1 MNIKPML
8 VRLESAI
15 GRNDLMEQMM
25 LLPGSVSS
33 SSVNTESK
41 KSVNLIVGY
50 NRSPS
55 SQTALDVAL
64 WIAHQ
69 TRLVTKKQVTVQVVY
84 VVDDNSSN
92 NHPNFFN
99 FKPASNPSI
108 QYSPLN
114 SKASAFKSATP
125 VFTQPTHQP
134 VAASPRVTS
143 VDPSYFRAMF
153 YQDQFEQA
161 NRVLSQ
167 ARSLAEEWSS
177 SFKAHLRFGCLAAE
191 LKKAVE
197 SEAAAALLL
206 GCHSVNHPLV
216 QQLGDDFPCPVLGIP
231 TMLNLQEDFNQDQ

>member
-69 TRLVTKKQVTVQVVY
+69 TRLVTKKQVTVQIVY

-92 NHPNFFN
+92 HHPNFFD

-153 YQDQFEQA
+153 YQDQFAQA

-197 SEAAAALLL
+197 AEAAAALLL
-206 GCHSVNHPLV
+206 GCNSINHPLV

-231 TMLNLQEDFNQDQ
+231 SVLNLQEDFNQDQ

>member
-1 MNIKPML
+1 ML

-92 NHPNFFN
+92 NPPNLFD
-99 FKPASNPSI
+99 FKPPSNPSI

-114 SKASAFKSATP
+114 SKASVFKSATP

-206 GCHSVNHPLV
+206 GCNSVNHPLV
-216 QQLGDDFPCPVLGIP
+216 QQLGNDFPCPVLGIP
-231 TMLNLQEDFNQDQ
+231 SVLNLQEDFNQDQ